1 MLAANEPVDGVSMT
15 LRSLTNPGPA
25 AMAHDR
31 PSCWQGALNR
41 APGLALTGALAAFAI
56 EFSKLGWLQAN
67 GISALTLAIVLGMLV
82 GNTVYPRLASASAGG
97 VTFSKQTLLRAGIIL
112 YGLRLTF
119 QDIANVGISGV
130 TIDIVV
136 LSSTFVLSWWVG
148 TQIFGLDRRTAMLI
162 GAGSSICGA
171 AAVMATEP
179 VVRGRAEQVTV
190 AVSTVVVFGTLD
202 IFLYPAMYHL
212 NAHYHLLAMSPTA
225 YGIYA
230 GSTIHEVAQV
240 VAAGGAITDAA
251 ANTAVITKMVRV
263 MMLAPFLII
272 LSTYLSRTPNG
283 GGDDGMVFGEAACDE
298 VREEKDD
305 GGEDAHR
312 SGSEGNCGPSSG
324 GCLLRGLAADG
335 LTDTNC
341 SCCGDGEGHHEG
353 KAGAVEGDLVTGEG
367 QAAHDTDEEGDHAE
381 DGDLDE
387 DLTAGGCSEKSET
400 ADASGFEVPRH
411 AAETVAVATLN
422 APERDDH
429 EESEIA
435 AGDRSREACSGD
447 AERWDF

>member
-25 AMAHDR
+25 AMTHDR
-31 PSCWQGALNR
+31 PSRWQGALNR

-82 GNTVYPRLASASAGG
+82 GNTVYPRLAAASAGG

-148 TQIFGLDRRTAMLI
+148 TRIFGLDRRTAMLI

-240 VAAGGAITDAA
+240 VAAGRAITDAA

-272 LSTYLSRTPNG
+272 LSTYLSRTSNG
-283 GGDDGMVFGEAACDE
+283 GDSGDDG
-298 VREEKDD
+298 
-305 GGEDAHR
+305 DA
-312 SGSEGNCGPSSG
+312 S
-324 GCLLRGLAADG
+324 A
-335 LTDTNC
+335 
-341 SCCGDGEGHHEG
+341 
-353 KAGAVEGDLVTGEG
+353 
-367 QAAHDTDEEGDHAE
+367 TDE
-381 DGDLDE
+381 
-387 DLTAGGCSEKSET
+387 
-400 ADASGFEVPRH
+400 ASPSRTSRRIVIPWFALGF
-411 AAETVAVATLN
+411 VAVAGLN
-422 APERDDH
+422 SLAVLPHAFVSTAVDVDTGLLAMAM
-429 EESEIA
+429 A
-435 AGDRSREACSGD
+435 ALGVTTHVSAVRTAGIKPLALAALLFIWLIFGGVVINAGISSLLR
-447 AERWDF
+447 